1 MAKVNKVFI
10 YIIAYSAG
18 SCNAPYSEYGNQC
31 VQFAADA
38 GTQSHYNSKLHCRVN
53 GGEIAKL
60 GTADEYKTGTLKSY
74 NFMYLLI
81 KEYYVATN
89 SPIKEHISLMQI
101 III

>member
-60 GTADEYKTGTLKSY
+60 GTADEYKTGTL
-74 NFMYLLI
+74 NVTIFMYLLI
-81 KEYYVATN
+81 NMNITYQ
-89 SPIKEHISLMQI
+89 PIFSLRHISFLFRLP
-101 III
+101 